1 MTSHNSST
9 IVGYL
14 GRDPETRYTASGKN
28 VTDFSVATSESWTD
42 NDGVK
47 QEKTEWFKVTTWG
60 KLAELC
66 QQYLAKGRLVLV
78 EGKVSASA
86 WTDAQG
92 NPRATLELNAKTVK
106 FLSSGK
112 SENGENRP
120 ASKPQAKPQ
129 AAPAPDYNEEDIPF

>member
-86 WTDAQG
+86 WTDKEG
-92 NPRATLELNAKTVK
+92 NPRATLELNAKNVR
-106 FLSSGK
+106 FLG
-112 SENGENRP
+112 GG
-120 ASKPQAKPQ
+120 Q
-129 AAPAPDYNEEDIPF
+129 